1 MPANQKSISNENQA
15 NSTCQQ
21 AYGTASNVPALA
33 NPSQQQFNNSCKGTT
48 EKLSIAQP
56 MALHLGD

>member
-21 AYGTASNVPALA
+21 AYGTASNVPASE
-33 NPSQQQFNNSCKGTT
+33 NPSQQ
-48 EKLSIAQP
+48 
-56 MALHLGD
+56 